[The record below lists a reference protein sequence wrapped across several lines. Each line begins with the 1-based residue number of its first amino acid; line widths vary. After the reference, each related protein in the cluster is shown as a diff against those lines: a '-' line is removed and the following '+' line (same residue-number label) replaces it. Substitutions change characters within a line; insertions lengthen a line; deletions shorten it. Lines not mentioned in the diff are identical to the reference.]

1 MGYRFYRNGEG
12 YRDPTAGLALE
23 RITREEKRR
32 KKALQQERLKKL
44 TDTDRRKHNDS
55 KGISESRV
63 SSGHPHQ

>member
-23 RITREEKRR
+23 RITSEEKRL
-32 KKALQQERLKKL
+32 KKALKQERLKL
-44 TDTDRRKHNDS
+44 TDTDRRKHNDI
-55 KGISESRV
+55 KGISESRI

>member
-23 RITREEKRR
+23 RITREEKRL
-32 KKALQQERLKKL
+32 KKALKQERLKL

-63 SSGHPHQ
+63 SSGYPHQ